1 MGALDQVEAL
11 LSPRAPLPGGAW
23 MMIEPTSA
31 LVAVDVNTAGDFTTA
46 AGLKT
51 NLAAVEDLPR
61 QLRLRGLG
69 GQVVIDAAPLSRRDR
84 RQVES
89 SLKRA
94 LKADPVDTQ
103 VLGWTALGHLE
114 LSRRRE
120 RRPLRELLP
129 RGLD

>member
-1 MGALDQVEAL
+1 
-11 LSPRAPLPGGAW
+11 

-31 LVAVDVNTAGDFTTA
+31 FAAVDVNTAGDFSTA
-46 AGLKT
+46 AGLKA
-51 NLAAVEDLPR
+51 NLAAMEDLPR

-69 GQVVIDAAPLSRRDR
+69 GQIVVDLAPLAKRDR

-89 SLKRA
+89 ALKAA

-114 LSRRRE
+114 LTRRRE
-120 RRPLRELLP
+120 RRPLAELLP
-129 RGLD
+129 GGLD